1 MKWHPSSIGKIMT
14 NARSKSEVLSE
25 TAKSYIKSI
34 AKQDFYG
41 YNIELNNKY
50 IIKGIEQEQ
59 DSIDLV
65 NAVRFTDYKKN
76 KLRLETELMTGEC
89 DILLD
94 DAIIDIKTSWSLE
107 TWPATAED
115 GDESLYEWQGRAYMY
130 LYDRPSFELIYCMVS
145 TDPQNELGLLNQWD
159 NMSLHRVDHIDAAK
173 RITVIRYER
182 DIELELAML
191 ERLRHASEFYVQYIN
206 KLNNK

>member
-76 KLRLETELMTGEC
+76 KVRLETELMTGEC

-130 LYDRPSFELIYCMVS
+130 LYHRPSFELIYCMVS
-145 TDPQNELGLLNQWD
+145 TDPKNDLGLLNQWD